1 MTFRRTL
8 IWSAV
13 AVLGVALTTGATI
26 TTTLLSQQPTGLS
39 SEPVL
44 AGNAL
49 APERTQGRTPGHQ
62 ATKSTV
68 GKPSAPLTHSTT
80 PVTSPSEHAPPTNPV
95 VTRPSPQAPRVWP
108 VVTRPSGQA
117 RPANANSSGAPA
129 LNSPPKLNGQQA
141 SPVAGKSGVD
151 EQGSGDHG
159 SSQNEQGSV
168 PSGQN
173 SADD

>member
-1 MTFRRTL
+1 MTIRRAL
-8 IWSAV
+8 VWAAV

-49 APERTQGRTPGHQ
+49 APARIQGQTPRQ
-62 ATKSTV
+62 LATEPTV
-68 GKPSAPLTHSTT
+68 GRPNAPLVRSTN
-80 PVTSPSEHAPPTNPV
+80 PVTSPSGQAPATRPA
-95 VTRPSPQAPRVWP
+95 VTHPSPQAQAASP
-108 VVTRPSGQA
+108 VVTHPSGQT
-117 RPANANSSGAPA
+117 RPASTDSSAA
-129 LNSPPKLNGQQA
+129 HAVNSPPKLNGQRK

-168 PSGQN
+168 QSGQN
-173 SADD
+173 NADD